1 MSNRVV
7 VDLFAGGGGE
17 SSGIVAGA
25 EAAGVGVELHAVNHW
40 ERAIETHAANF
51 PWAKHY
57 CTDLDALDPRK
68 VVPGGRVDLLWASP
82 ECTHHSQARG
92 GRPCS
97 DQSRA
102 SAWMVL
108 KWLQEL
114 YVPRVIVENVP
125 EFAEWG
131 PLDSGGRPLMRA
143 SGQTFMA
150 WCGAIESL
158 GYKVE
163 HRILQAADYGAP
175 TARRRLFVQAVRGR
189 ARMLWPEPT
198 HARSA
203 GEDLFGHRLQGWVPV
218 SRIIDLGLRGQP
230 LARRD
235 RPLAGQTLA
244 QIEEGRGRWPGRPF
258 LVEYYGTGR
267 PRPLT
272 ETLRTLTTHDRYALY
287 VPGGPDGPEMRTLA
301 ISEMAAAM
309 GFPASYALTGGRTEQ
324 VMQLGNA
331 VPPPLAE
338 ALAEGVSSIGMRELW
353 RRVGDGPAGKAVG
366 PVTSMDV
373 TEECISP

>member
-1 MSNRVV
+1 
-7 VDLFAGGGGE
+7 
-17 SSGIVAGA
+17 
-25 EAAGVGVELHAVNHW
+25 
-40 ERAIETHAANF
+40 
-51 PWAKHY
+51 
-57 CTDLDALDPRK
+57 
-68 VVPGGRVDLLWASP
+68 
-82 ECTHHSQARG
+82 
-92 GRPCS
+92 
-97 DQSRA
+97 
-102 SAWMVL
+102 MVL

-131 PLDSGGRPLMRA
+131 PLDSAGKPIMRA

-150 WCGAIESL
+150 WCKAIESL

-189 ARMLWPEPT
+189 AGMLWPEPT

-203 GEDLFGHRLQGWVPV
+203 GENLFGQEMQAWVPV
-218 SRIIDLGLRGQP
+218 SQVIDMTLRGQP
-230 LARRD
+230 LSQRNRL
-235 RPLAGQTLA
+235 LADSTLA
-244 QIEEGRGRWPGRPF
+244 QIEDGRMRWPGQPF
-258 LVEYYGTGR
+258 LVEYYGTGH

-287 VPGGPDGPEMRTLA
+287 LPDGPDGAEIRTLS
-301 ISEMAAAM
+301 IPEMAAAM
-309 GFPASYALTGGRTEQ
+309 GFPASYLLTGGRAEQ

-338 ALAEGVSSIGMRELW
+338 ALSEGVSSIGMAEAW
-353 RRVGDGPAGKAVG
+353 RRGDHASPCRVGPADDDAATNEPG
-366 PVTSMDV
+366 M
-373 TEECISP
+373 SP